1 MTSLLMLAQDEG
13 QTTVRNF
20 QIAALK
26 TRVELKFSPVINL
39 DKKRRFRKYQVGHLP
54 GLYFT

>member
-1 MTSLLMLAQDEG
+1 MASLLMLAQDEG
-13 QTTVRNF
+13 RTTVRSF

-39 DKKRRFRKYQVGHLP
+39 DKK
-54 GLYFT
+54 